1 MAPPSDNDGRRDL
14 VRVICRVSGFGD
26 WLLSGHMGH
35 CAARPHLSAP
45 SWHRKDHLGGWHI
58 LQRLPIP
65 WSARVRPACSF
76 IDDDP
81 NLAEIVSALL
91 AAFGYA
97 FEGADGPSGLA
108 RFDSGAWGLVLV
120 DLGTP
125 EASSWEVVQTIRQR
139 APATPVVVLTAFS
152 NAAALR
158 RGRACRVHVIAK
170 PFRLQTLKATLVEA
184 LYATFAESS

>member
-1 MAPPSDNDGRRDL
+1 LAFLATLTDPVVG
-14 VRVICRVSGFGD
+14 
-26 WLLSGHMGH
+26 
-35 CAARPHLSAP
+35 ARPS
-45 SWHRKDHLGGWHI
+45 
-58 LQRLPIP
+58 
-65 WSARVRPACSF
+65 RVLL

-91 AAFGYA
+91 AAFGYD
-97 FEGADGPSGLA
+97 FEGADGQSGLA
-108 RFDSGAWGLVLV
+108 RFDSGAWDLVLV

-152 NAAALR
+152 DAAALR
-158 RGRACRVHVIAK
+158 RARECRVHLIAK

-184 LYATFAESS
+184 LYATFAQPS